1 MVYHKLRGDQLF
13 DGNFLFD
20 SSKVLVCNNQNHF
33 INLIHLEDAGEDV
46 QYIPGLITPGLVNA
60 HCHLELSHLK
70 DVIPPHTKLIPFL
83 VDVVQKRGFS
93 DEIIQSAIAAALMEM
108 ELDGIVAVGDISNT
122 KHTAIPKANH
132 PIQFHNFIEVL
143 SFTDARAKEN
153 LAQYQSVLSFFQ
165 EQNAGNA
172 VLTAHAP
179 YSISPASFQ
188 MINAATE
195 GKTISV
201 HNQET
206 PAEDILFQS
215 GGGDFLQFFKLFG
228 MDVSPFPVTG
238 KSSIRSWLPY
248 FTGGQ
253 KILLIHNT
261 FMQEEDIQWANEYAK
276 VQGLELV
283 YCFCVNANLYIENT
297 LPPLDIFM
305 RNNCTIVL
313 GTDSYSS
320 NWSLKIS
327 EELKTI
333 HHYYPN
339 IPIEMML
346 QWATVN
352 GAKALGLQTP
362 WISGSSV
369 MEKLK

>member
-20 SSKVLVCNNQNHF
+20 ATKVLICNNKMQK
-33 INLIHLEDAGEDV
+33 IDIIDLADAGDDV
-46 QYIPGLITPGLVNA
+46 QYTPGLITPGFVNA

-93 DEIIQSAIAAALMEM
+93 DEIIQSAIADALIEM
-108 ELDGIVAVGDISNT
+108 ENDGIVAVGDISNT
-122 KHTAIPKANH
+122 SHTAIPKSKSA
-132 PIQFHNFIEVL
+132 IQFHNFIEVL
-143 SFTDARAKEN
+143 SFTDAKAKEN
-153 LAQYQSVLSFFQ
+153 LAHYQSVLEIF
-165 EQNAGNA
+165 EKHNAGISN
-172 VLTAHAP
+172 LTAHAP
-179 YSISPASFQ
+179 YSISPNSFA
-188 MINAATE
+188 MINAATI

-206 PAEDILFQS
+206 PAEDELFQS

-228 MDVSPFPVTG
+228 MDTSPFPITG

-248 FTGGQ
+248 FSGGQ

-276 VQGLELV
+276 VNGLELV

-297 LPPLDIFM
+297 FPDLEKFM
-305 RNNCTIVL
+305 RNNCTMVL

-320 NWSLKIS
+320 NWNLKIS
-327 EELKTI
+327 EEIKSI
-333 HHYYPN
+333 RKHCPS
-339 IPIEMML
+339 IPIETL
-346 QWATVN
+346 LKWATN
-352 GAKALGLQTP
+352 GGDALGLET
-362 WISGSSV
+362 IYKFGIK
-369 MEKLK
+369 M